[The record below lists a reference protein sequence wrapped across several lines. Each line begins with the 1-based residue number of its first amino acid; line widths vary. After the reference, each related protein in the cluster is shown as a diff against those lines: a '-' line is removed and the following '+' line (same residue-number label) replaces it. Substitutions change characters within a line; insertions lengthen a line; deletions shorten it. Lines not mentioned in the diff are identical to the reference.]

1 VRIYNSPDKPSDR
14 YENAWHMDATWREKL
29 TLITRLAIEKCCA
42 LASLAT
48 RRTEYPQTCF

>member
-1 VRIYNSPDKPSDR
+1 VRIYKSPDKPNDR
-14 YENAWHMDATWREKL
+14 YENAWHTDATWRDTL

-48 RRTEYPQTCF
+48 RRTDYPQTCF